1 MRPHLPPTLAKSL
14 IGGLVVTAALLGTSC
29 SAAPENGGGGKI
41 VAIGAENE
49 YANVLQQVGGKFVSV
64 TAILSNPNTD
74 PHTFEASPDVAQLVS
89 EASLVIQ
96 NGIGYDTFMNKIE
109 DASPNSHRRVID
121 VQTLLHL
128 PNDTRN
134 PHLWY
139 KPDTMPA
146 VARAIATDLSDL
158 APSHRSYFR
167 SRAVTFISSLSG
179 WYTAIKNLKA
189 EFPGAPVATTEPVGD
204 YMLQAIGLKNLTP
217 WALQAD
223 IMNGVDPSPQAVTFQ
238 LDLFSQHKVKAFVY
252 NQQVVDSLTESFL
265 TAAKAHGIPVVGVYE
280 TMPTPGYDYQ
290 SWMRAEVNA
299 LRKALADHISTQRL

>member
-1 MRPHLPPTLAKSL
+1 LRPHLPPTLAKSL

-158 APSHRSYFR
+158 APSHQSYFR

-204 YMLQAIGLKNLTP
+204 YMLRALGLKNLTP

-252 NQQVVDSLTESFL
+252 NQQVVGSLTESFL